1 MLEIRVHLAGT
12 RQKGEGFHYF
22 SPQEQTPTG
31 FNIRVNCP
39 DFISCLFS
47 TCHLRLCC
55 PLCTDR
61 PCLTRS
67 RSAFQDKI
75 EKQTFTPHK
84 FTALKSSAKVVTP
97 AGLTATQCR
106 AQGTQSRT
114 RGAAPTCR
122 EEGKTGNLRLLA
134 LKYPFIDTFNC

>member
-1 MLEIRVHLAGT
+1 MLEIRVHPAGT
-12 RQKGEGFHYF
+12 RQKGEGFRYF

-55 PLCTDR
+55 PLRADR
-61 PCLTRS
+61 PSLTRS
-67 RSAFQDKI
+67 KSAFQDKT

-84 FTALKSSAKVVTP
+84 FTALRSSAKLVTP
-97 AGLTATQCR
+97 AGLRATRCR

-114 RGAAPTCR
+114 RGAAPTCQ
-122 EEGKTGNLRLLA
+122 EQGKQVT
-134 LKYPFIDTFNC
+134 